1 MWSNKRAET
10 EVPLPSVPA
19 SPQVQEIN
27 ANKPISAST
36 DGVAFTAEAVRPA
49 TTTPARET
57 ARLGASLHVKGE
69 ISGQE
74 ALHVDGIVE
83 GLIQLEGAKLTVG
96 ASAKLTADIVAT
108 EIVVHGSVKGNVH
121 AHDRIE
127 IKKDSSVVGGL
138 TSPTIRVEDGAYL
151 NGAIEILR
159 KSAERAGSQETAYG
173 RSVSALDRAE
183 KIAS

>member
-10 EVPLPSVPA
+10 EVPLATVPA
-19 SPQVQEIN
+19 SPQIQETKPN
-27 ANKPISAST
+27 GPISASVGNT
-36 DGVAFTAEAVRPA
+36 GLTVEAVRPA

-57 ARLGASLHVKGE
+57 SRLGPNLHVKGE

-74 ALHVDGIVE
+74 PLHVDGSME
-83 GLIQLEGAKLTVG
+83 GLIELDGAKLTVG

-108 EIVVHGSVKGNVH
+108 EIVVHGSVTGNLH

-127 IKKDSSVVGGL
+127 IKKDSSVVGDL
-138 TSPTIRVEDGAYL
+138 TTPAIRIEDGAYL
-151 NGAIEILR
+151 KGAIDIVR
-159 KSAERAGSQETAYG
+159 KAAERAGSQETTYD
-173 RSVSALDRAE
+173 RSVSALVAAE

>member
-10 EVPLPSVPA
+10 EVSLPSVPT
-19 SPQVQEIN
+19 SPQVQETN
-27 ANKPISAST
+27 PDKPTSASM
-36 DGVAFTAEAVRPA
+36 DGRSLTTQAVRPA

-57 ARLGASLHVKGE
+57 ARLGAKLHVKGE

-74 ALHVDGIVE
+74 ALHVDGSVE
-83 GLIQLEGAKLTVG
+83 GLIQLDGAKLTVG

-108 EIVVHGSVKGNVH
+108 EIVVHGSVKGNLH

-138 TSPTIRVEDGAYL
+138 TTPVIRVEDGAYL
-151 NGAIEILR
+151 KGAIEILR

-173 RSVSALDRAE
+173 RPVSALARVE